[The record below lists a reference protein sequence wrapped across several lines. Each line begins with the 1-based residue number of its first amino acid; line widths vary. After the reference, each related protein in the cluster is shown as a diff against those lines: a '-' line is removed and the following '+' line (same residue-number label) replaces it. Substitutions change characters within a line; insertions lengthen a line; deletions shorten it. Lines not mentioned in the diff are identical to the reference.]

1 LPPAVY
7 TINWVSKTVDVST
20 SANATAGDTISAE
33 VYGIGGGSQLYKE
46 SFAGSTITNST
57 QDIPVATTEINEMVI
72 FVNGSAIN
80 TYSYASNGSFA
91 TRITFNTQP
100 TQTQMVTIVALGATT
115 PIQYSWSTS
124 VEEYF
129 YYDGSTATYP
139 LTNSLQGTNIANM
152 IVNRDGFRL
161 RPPEGI
167 EYTGDGS
174 SLGPYYLS
182 TTAKTNQALIS
193 TADILVYVDNVRQF
207 VAVNWSLSTYD
218 GSSDRYVEFNTQ
230 SLPATGSK
238 IQIFTTTEAD
248 YTIINTSDLNL
259 RVSAAFN
266 ALFDVTTFNDTAQQ
280 NIITK
285 VYVGPSSQGV
295 TTGIAYDEDDYDQS
309 EFDQTAG
316 TTIDTN
322 NFALGRLVTANA
334 RLIVTLNGE
343 YLRPSIDFTVT
354 TGSDNLS
361 ILTLN
366 LSILN
371 AADVLAVTM
380 FTSSVV
386 PNSLDFRI
394 FQDMLGNQKLLRLN
408 TTNTT
413 TLTQDVAVN
422 DDVIFV
428 ADTTKLS
435 TPNLG
440 QGIFGQI
447 IVGGERITYRN
458 IGSNSVSGLRRGTA
472 GTGVYIHTTGDV
484 VSDASQG
491 NQLPSTYQQKTTTDS
506 TVGDG
511 VTTIYSTTITI
522 PTLVDSTELAD
533 AITVTVGGTEL
544 LPDTDYT
551 VTFVGTNSTEITFT
565 TAPASGSTVTFSQ
578 VTANVMYA
586 QGTGTASNGI
596 ALQDQTTPAALFLQ
610 S

>member
-1 LPPAVY
+1 
-7 TINWVSKTVDVST
+7 
-20 SANATAGDTISAE
+20 
-33 VYGIGGGSQLYKE
+33 
-46 SFAGSTITNST
+46 
-57 QDIPVATTEINEMVI
+57 M
-72 FVNGSAIN
+72 
-80 TYSYASNGSFA
+80 
-91 TRITFNTQP
+91 
-100 TQTQMVTIVALGATT
+100 
-115 PIQYSWSTS
+115 
-124 VEEYF
+124 
-129 YYDGSTATYP
+129 
-139 LTNSLQGTNIANM
+139 
-152 IVNRDGFRL
+152 
-161 RPPEGI
+161 
-167 EYTGDGS
+167 
-174 SLGPYYLS
+174 
-182 TTAKTNQALIS
+182 
-193 TADILVYVDNVRQF
+193 
-207 VAVNWSLSTYD
+207 
-218 GSSDRYVEFNTQ
+218 
-230 SLPATGSK
+230 
-238 IQIFTTTEAD
+238 
-248 YTIINTSDLNL
+248 
-259 RVSAAFN
+259 
-266 ALFDVTTFNDTAQQ
+266 
-280 NIITK
+280 
-285 VYVGPSSQGV
+285 
-295 TTGIAYDEDDYDQS
+295 
-309 EFDQTAG
+309 
-316 TTIDTN
+316 
-322 NFALGRLVTANA
+322 VTANA

-371 AADVLAVTM
+371 AADVLVVTM

-484 VSDASQG
+484 VSDASHG

-565 TAPASGSTVTFSQ
+565 TAPASGSTIAFSQ

-596 ALQDQTTPAALFLQ
+596 ALQDQTTPAALFLK